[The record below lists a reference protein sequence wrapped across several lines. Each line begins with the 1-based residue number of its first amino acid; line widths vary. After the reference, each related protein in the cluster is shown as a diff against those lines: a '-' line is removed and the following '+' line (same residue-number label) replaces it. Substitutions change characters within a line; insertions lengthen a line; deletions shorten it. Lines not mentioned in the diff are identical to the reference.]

1 MNKQFIGNDFSQS
14 KSLDKL
20 TPDKVDLAADVNM
33 PLCMKVCLSVCM
45 SVILQQLGLDIVL
58 LLLAF
63 SWHCD

>member
-33 PLCMKVCLSVCM
+33 PLCMKVSN
-45 SVILQQLGLDIVL
+45 GFIVNV
-58 LLLAF
+58 F
-63 SWHCD
+63 YCYYYFIGNCE

>member
-33 PLCMKVCLSVCM
+33 PLCMKV
-45 SVILQQLGLDIVL
+45 LQQLTSVT
-58 LLLAF
+58 
-63 SWHCD
+63 